1 MDTRWKLLWAVGSNK
16 ITPSPVPVQA
26 ASGVSSIAAGS
37 NHTLF
42 IKSDS
47 SLWGMGSN
55 LYGQLGDGT
64 TSERHL
70 PISIASGV
78 SSVAGSVGHTAFVK
92 ADGSLWTMGWN
103 NKGQLG
109 TGDTTNRKTPVQV
122 ATGVKY
128 VTAGKYHTLFLKT
141 DDSLWAMGT
150 NEWKQLGG
158 DDTTNRLLPV
168 MIAADV
174 AEVEAGDYHTMFV
187 KNDRTLWMVGSNGY
201 GQLGNGSRVPQST
214 PFMLANNVAAISAGE
229 VYSMFTKQDGS
240 LWATGSNAF
249 GQLGD
254 GTEDLRER
262 PVKIVGPASSVSS
275 LSGVILSAGNLSPAF
290 SPGTLV
296 YAVSVPNGT
305 GTIKVTPM
313 VTEPATIAVNGADVG
328 SGAESGAIPLAVGNN
343 MINVVVTAE
352 DEVSNTSYQ
361 IVVRREAASSV
372 STLSKLAIAGATL
385 SPKFNSANSAYTVKV
400 PNATRS
406 LKITPTATPFNDGV
420 ANLLKYAFNMN
431 ASGPD
436 VSVLTPGG
444 NAGLPQI
451 SVDTSG
457 AVPVLRVAFLRRKG
471 SGLIYTPQRSN
482 SLGSFVGMAGT
493 QTVTAI
499 DAQWERVSVE
509 EPAPPSTAPRAFVRV
524 QIALP

>member
-1 MDTRWKLLWAVGSNK
+1 MISPPKFPRAFPAILAFFLIPSLAAHAASLVSAVTAGTWHSVFIQTDGSLWATGHN
-16 ITPSPVPVQA
+16 A
-26 ASGVSSIAAGS
+26 
-37 NHTLF
+37 
-42 IKSDS
+42 
-47 SLWGMGSN
+47 
-55 LYGQLGDGT
+55 YGQTGDGT
-64 TSERHL
+64 TTDR
-70 PISIASGV
+70 SIPFQITTGV
-78 SSVAGSVGHTAFVK
+78 TAAAAGIYHTVYLK
-92 ADGSLWTMGWN
+92 TDGTLWTMGWN

-109 TGDTTNRKTPVQV
+109 TGDTTNRKSPVQV

-214 PFMLANNVAAISAGE
+214 PFMLASNVAAISAGE
-229 VYSMFTKQDGS
+229 VHSMFTKQDGS

-305 GTIKVTPM
+305 GTLKVTPM

-328 SGAESGAIPLAVGNN
+328 SGAESGAIPLTVGNN

-352 DEVSNTSYQ
+352 DEVSSTSYQ

-385 SPKFNSANSAYTVKV
+385 SPKFNSAISAYTAKV

-406 LKITPTATPFNDGV
+406 LKITATATSGLAVIKVNGLAVKSGSASKAIAMKV
-420 ANLLKYAFNMN
+420 AKNT
-431 ASGPD
+431 
-436 VSVLTPGG
+436 VSVIVTAQNGSTKTYK
-444 NAGLPQI
+444 I
-451 SVDTSG
+451 SVTRAA
-457 AVPVLRVAFLRRKG
+457 AVKSSLRPTPVSSQSATGHKWQAKF
-471 SGLIYTPQRSN
+471 
-482 SLGSFVGMAGT
+482 
-493 QTVTAI
+493 
-499 DAQWERVSVE
+499 
-509 EPAPPSTAPRAFVRV
+509 PA
-524 QIALP
+524 